1 MKGSLRFLVPGLLFA
16 VLVGFFVVGLQ
27 RDPSVIPS
35 PLIGKPAPSFELEDL
50 QDPALRVG
58 NASFAGQMYLLNVWG
73 TWCGGC
79 REEHEML
86 LQIARS
92 SSVPIVGLNW
102 KDDRTQAQRWL
113 TQLGNP
119 YEAVAFDPEGVVA
132 IDWGV
137 YGAPE
142 TFLVGADGTVLV
154 KRIGPMTPEAW
165 QNDFLPVI
173 GRNGG
178 GPS

>member
-1 MKGSLRFLVPGLLFA
+1 MMRTLKFLVPGLLFA

-27 RDPSVIPS
+27 RDPSQIPS
-35 PLIGKPAPSFELEDL
+35 PLIGKPAPRFELEDL
-50 QDPALRVG
+50 KDPAQRVG

-86 LQIARS
+86 LHISRTS
-92 SSVPIVGLNW
+92 PVPIVGLNW

-113 TQLGNP
+113 TQLGDP
-119 YEAVAFDPEGVVA
+119 YQAIAFDPEGVVA

-142 TFLVGADGTVLV
+142 TFLVGADGTVLR

-165 QNDFLPVI
+165 ERDFLPVI
-173 GRNGG
+173 GQGAG